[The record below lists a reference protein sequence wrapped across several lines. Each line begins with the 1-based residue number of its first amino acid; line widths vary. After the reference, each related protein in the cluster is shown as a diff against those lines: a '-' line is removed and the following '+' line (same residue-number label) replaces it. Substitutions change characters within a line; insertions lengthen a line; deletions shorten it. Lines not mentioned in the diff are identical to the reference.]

1 MKRRGLLAAGGLSA
15 LGLSPFVPVQ
25 RAAAADASPLA
36 AQVRRRLVEAPV
48 LRGEFE
54 QRRTLK
60 GFRNP
65 LLSRGDYLVARARGV
80 VWRTREPF
88 ASTLVL
94 TRERALSR
102 QPDGRV
108 DSQMDARELPM
119 LRLVNRMLFA
129 LMAADLAVLD
139 EGFIVDGQVG
149 AAGWQLALAP
159 RDASLTQWVSRIEL
173 AGEGH
178 VEHVMLLEPQG
189 DATTIRLSR
198 QTAGQTLTADEEA
211 RFG

>member
-1 MKRRGLLAAGGLSA
+1 MKRRLLLVAGSAAA
-15 LGLSPFVPVQ
+15 LGL
-25 RAAAADASPLA
+25 AARPASAQASALA
-36 AQVRRRLVEAPV
+36 EQVRRRLVEAPV

-54 QRRTLK
+54 QRRTLT

-65 LLSRGDYLVARARGV
+65 LVSRGDYVVARARGV
-80 VWRTREPF
+80 AWRTREPF

-108 DSQMDARELPM
+108 DTLTDAREQPV

-129 LMAADLAVLD
+129 LMAADLAVLQ
-139 EGFIVDGQVG
+139 EGFRVEGQVG
-149 AAGWQLALAP
+149 ATGWRLALAP
-159 RDASLTQWVSRIEL
+159 RDAPLSQWVSRIDLEGDRHVDSVHL
-173 AGEGH
+173 A
-178 VEHVMLLEPQG
+178 EPQG
-189 DATTIRLSR
+189 DATEIRLSR
-198 QTAGQTLTADEEA
+198 QSAGEALTADEEA

>member
-1 MKRRGLLAAGGLSA
+1 MKRRLLLVAGSAAA
-15 LGLSPFVPVQ
+15 LGL
-25 RAAAADASPLA
+25 AARPASAQASALA
-36 AQVRRRLVEAPV
+36 EQVRRRLVEAPV

-54 QRRTLK
+54 QRRTLT

-65 LLSRGDYLVARARGV
+65 LVSRGDYVVARARGV
-80 VWRTREPF
+80 AWRTREPF

-108 DSQMDARELPM
+108 DTLTDAREQPV

-129 LMAADLAVLD
+129 LMAADLAVLQEGFRD
-139 EGFIVDGQVG
+139 EGLVG
-149 AAGWQLALAP
+149 ATGWRLTLAP
-159 RDASLTQWVSRIEL
+159 RDAPLSQWVSRIDLEGDRHVDSVRL
-173 AGEGH
+173 A
-178 VEHVMLLEPQG
+178 EPQG
-189 DATTIRLSR
+189 DATEIRLSR
-198 QTAGQTLTADEEA
+198 QSAGEALTADEEA